1 MLLGWRWHVKFH
13 LFIFRWTG
21 MNLEKCSKREL
32 RDIIREK
39 DAEHE
44 KWDILQCQEIT
55 RLKERIEAVKELLK
69 GE

>member
-1 MLLGWRWHVKFH
+1 
-13 LFIFRWTG
+13 